1 MKKYLLI
8 LLVSFFLIPSLALA
22 QEEPTPELI
31 AVEPTAVE
39 ATGVVESIVEEQLEP
54 TNEAYQIV
62 EVRVISEGEYNGR
75 MFTVDSQA
83 DYLVGLRH
91 QVEAGQKVKLSI
103 IGSPD
108 GSTIVFITD
117 VVRLEPLMWLVII
130 FVLVTLLVGLLR
142 GLSSLIGLAV
152 ILAVLFGF
160 ILPNLLAGRD
170 PIIFTLIGAAMIMLI
185 SVFGTH
191 GLRKQSVAAFL
202 GTLGGLGI
210 TGILAMIFVPLTKLT
225 GLASEEAALL
235 QLETGMSIDLQ
246 GILLAAIIIG
256 ALGVL
261 DDVAVT
267 QSETVFELKK
277 TDPNLKLRELAGRA
291 LKIGRHH
298 IASVTN
304 TLVLAYA
311 GASLPLLLLFLAVD
325 TTTIDLVNS
334 EFIAEEIVRT
344 LVGTIG
350 LICTVPIATWI
361 AAFYAERTHK

>member
-1 MKKYLLI
+1 MQKYLFI
-8 LLVSFFLIPSLALA
+8 FLVSFLLIPNLALA
-22 QEEPTPELI
+22 QEEPSTI
-31 AVEPTAVE
+31 E

-54 TNEAYQIV
+54 ASEAYQVV
-62 EVRVISEGEYNGR
+62 EVRVISDGKYDGR
-75 MFTVDSQA
+75 LFTIDSQA

-91 QVEAGQKVKLSI
+91 VVEPSQKVKLSI
-103 IGSPD
+103 ISTPD

-117 VVRLEPLMWLVII
+117 VVRLEPMMWLVLL
-130 FVLVTLLVGLLR
+130 FVIVTLLVGLLR
-142 GLSSLIGLAV
+142 GLSSLIGLVV
-152 ILAVLFGF
+152 IMAVLFGF

-170 PIIFTLIGAAMIMLI
+170 PLIFTLIGAAIIMLV

-202 GTLGGLGI
+202 GTIGGLGI
-210 TGILAMIFVPLTKLT
+210 TGILAIIFVPLTKLT

-235 QLETGMSIDLQ
+235 QLKTGMSIDLQ

-311 GASLPLLLLFLAVD
+311 GASLPLLLLFLMVD

-361 AAFYAERTHK
+361 AALYADRT